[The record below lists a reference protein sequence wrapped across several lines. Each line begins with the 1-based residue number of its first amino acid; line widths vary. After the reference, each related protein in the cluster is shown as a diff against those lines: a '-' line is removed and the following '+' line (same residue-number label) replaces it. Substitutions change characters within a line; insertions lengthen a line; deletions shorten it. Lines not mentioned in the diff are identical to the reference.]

1 MVIATSQQKEEESM
15 VLKELLEVLSSSVP
29 YTIGA
34 INGQG
39 WIVHY
44 DGSHKV
50 EIPEKFMDRSVTNIL
65 QREYRKGLAGWWREL
80 KAGLAIIVEGTEDG
94 DI

>member
-1 MVIATSQQKEEESM
+1 MA
-15 VLKELLEVLSSSVP
+15 LKELLEVLSSSVQ
-29 YTIGA
+29 YTIGT

-39 WIVHY
+39 WIVYY
-44 DGSHKV
+44 DGSHKAKV
-50 EIPEKFMDRSVTNIL
+50 PEEFMDRPVTNIY